1 LASGEPAPVIS
12 TFSGSTTGNWSSG
25 TGTSPQVFAVDD
37 RDRAAPV
44 ALAGNAPVAQ
54 AELHLLVAEFLGGE
68 VGGDGVDG
76 GFVARP
82 SYLPELTSSAALPCR
97 RTTRPRLRLKRFRL
111 QRRRPA

>member
-12 TFSGSTTGNWSSG
+12 TFSGSTTGSWSSG

-54 AELHLLVAEFLGGE
+54 AELHLLVAQALGGE

-76 GFVARP
+76 GFVMQAVVLAGIDQLAVFGLGVPLRP
-82 SYLPELTSSAALPCR
+82 NR
-97 RTTRPRLRLKRFRL
+97 GG
-111 QRRRPA
+111 